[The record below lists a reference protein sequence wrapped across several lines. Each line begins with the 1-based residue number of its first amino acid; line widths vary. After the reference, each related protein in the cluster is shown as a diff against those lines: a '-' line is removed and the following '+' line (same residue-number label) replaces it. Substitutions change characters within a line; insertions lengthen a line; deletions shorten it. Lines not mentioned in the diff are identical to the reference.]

1 MASSADDEPAM
12 PAKVQPMIAKNKVRR
27 AKKVR
32 RTFVA
37 MRQDSPI
44 AIGNFFVSEACFA
57 AKADRHERQVPGSPR
72 SANVLKSRNE
82 TFASH

>member
-1 MASSADDEPAM
+1 
-12 PAKVQPMIAKNKVRR
+12 MIAKNKVRW

-37 MRQDSPI
+37 MWPDSRI

-57 AKADRHERQVPGSPR
+57 EGAVCQVLRLNDRFGPVPAIG
-72 SANVLKSRNE
+72 E
-82 TFASH
+82 